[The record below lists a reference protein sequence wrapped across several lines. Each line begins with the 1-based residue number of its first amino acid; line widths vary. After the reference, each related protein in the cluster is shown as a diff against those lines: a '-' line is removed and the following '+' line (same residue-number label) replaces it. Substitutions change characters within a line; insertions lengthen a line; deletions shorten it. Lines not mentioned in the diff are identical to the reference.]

1 MPIYGQKFDR
11 SSYLNYSYY
20 VGTVEAFMQQWS
32 NNIKPLLSGFMLFI
46 AAGISIPKF
55 SAHQNV

>member
-1 MPIYGQKFDR
+1 MPTYGQKFDILG
-11 SSYLNYSYY
+11 YLNYSYY
-20 VGTVEAFMQQWS
+20 VGTMEAFMQKWS

-55 SAHQNV
+55 SSHQNV